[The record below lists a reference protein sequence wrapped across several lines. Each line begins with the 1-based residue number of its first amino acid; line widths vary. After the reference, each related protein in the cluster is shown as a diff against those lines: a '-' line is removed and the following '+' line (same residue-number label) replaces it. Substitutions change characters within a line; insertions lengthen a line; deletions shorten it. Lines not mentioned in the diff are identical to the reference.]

1 MNSEFSK
8 TISIVPSICDSSGR
22 LGIPDAAALFM
33 DIAAEH
39 SNILGIGQ
47 NVLGAQGGFWLTV
60 KTMLRF
66 NRRPYFAEEV
76 TLTTWPEIP
85 DKRRCLRDYVI
96 SAGGDV
102 LCCGKTEWAVLD
114 IATGRLRH
122 VDSLYPADLELTD
135 RTSMDDPF
143 TRFEDEL
150 PDGELLGRYTVR
162 STDIDLGGHMN
173 NVAYL
178 RAFSSLFSSDV
189 WNRADIEFMEIWYR
203 AQCFEGE
210 ELTVLQKKREDCT
223 EASFIKED
231 GSCALQLRYR

>member
-1 MNSEFSK
+1 MTGEFSK
-8 TISIVPSICDSSGR
+8 EISIVPSLCDSSGK
-22 LGIPDAAALFM
+22 LGIPDTAALFM

-39 SNILGIGQ
+39 SDSLGIGQ
-47 NVLGAQGGFWLTV
+47 KDLNALGGFWLTV

-66 NRRPYFAEEV
+66 FRRPGFGEKA

-85 DKRRCLRDYVI
+85 DKRRCLRDYVLA
-96 SAGGDV
+96 SGGEV

-114 IATGRLRH
+114 MTSGRLRH
-122 VDSLYPADLELTD
+122 VDSIYPEGLELTD
-135 RTSMDDPF
+135 RSSISDPF

-150 PDGELLGRYTVR
+150 TDGELLGRYTVR

-178 RAFSSLFSSDV
+178 RAFASLFSSAE
-189 WNRADIEFMEIWYR
+189 WNAADLQSVEIWYR

-210 ELTVLQKKREDCT
+210 ELAVYRKPKGNCT
-223 EASFIKED
+223 EASFIKSD
-231 GSCALQLRYR
+231 GNCALQLRYS